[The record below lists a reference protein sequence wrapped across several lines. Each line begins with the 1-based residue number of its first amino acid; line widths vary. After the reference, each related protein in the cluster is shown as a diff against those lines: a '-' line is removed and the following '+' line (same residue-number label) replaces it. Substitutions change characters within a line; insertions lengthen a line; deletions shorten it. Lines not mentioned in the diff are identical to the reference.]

1 MRSPRRRGEDGAAT
15 SLVLVVVAAL
25 VVATLGA
32 TAVGQV
38 MVAHRRAGSAADL
51 GALAG
56 AVALQRGQDGCAA
69 ARRLV
74 ARADARLRRC
84 QVSDEEV
91 RITVAVDLA
100 VAGRR
105 VVVGARAHAGPR

>member
-1 MRSPRRRGEDGAAT
+1 MRSHRRRGEDGAAT
-15 SLVLVVVAAL
+15 SLVLVVAAAL

-74 ARADARLRRC
+74 VRADVRLGRC
-84 QVSDEEV
+84 QVSDEQV
-91 RITVAVDLA
+91 RITVAVEL
-100 VAGRR
+100 VVVGRR
-105 VVVGARAHAGPR
+105 VVLGARAHAGPR